1 MSYPHNL
8 ILPALLQKAIIIV
21 YCVKICSQF
30 RQIVKTKK
38 QEIKQKIVATLVV
51 VFMLVMIAGVVKVEN
66 IRAEADNAILELI
79 VSSGSLSI
87 EAADQVN
94 FATVTLNAVTVN
106 TTANMVQV
114 NMRDARGSGAGWTA
128 TGAANYLTAANS
140 SNISNIW
147 LRWAPGDIYAL
158 DGADNTGVVSGA
170 DYSGNFGDGSRTL
183 ANTSTNNGMGN
194 YVINGTILNL
204 TIDSET
210 PAATYHNTLTLT
222 IS

>member
-1 MSYPHNL
+1 MTTKR
-8 ILPALLQKAIIIV
+8 PAAIADARL
-21 YCVKICSQF
+21 SG
-30 RQIVKTKK
+30 K

-51 VFMLVMIAGVVKVEN
+51 VFMLVMISGVVRIGG
-66 IRAEADNAILELI
+66 IRAETDDAVLELI
-79 VSSGSLSI
+79 VSAGSLSI
-87 EAADQVN
+87 EAAAQVN
-94 FATVTLNAVTVN
+94 FATVTLNAVSVN

-128 TGAANYLTAANS
+128 TGAANNLTAANS
-140 SNISNIW
+140 TNISNIW

-158 DGADNTGVVSGA
+158 DGADNTGVAAGA

-183 ANTSTNNGMGN
+183 ANTTANNGMGN

-204 TIDSET
+204 LVDSGV